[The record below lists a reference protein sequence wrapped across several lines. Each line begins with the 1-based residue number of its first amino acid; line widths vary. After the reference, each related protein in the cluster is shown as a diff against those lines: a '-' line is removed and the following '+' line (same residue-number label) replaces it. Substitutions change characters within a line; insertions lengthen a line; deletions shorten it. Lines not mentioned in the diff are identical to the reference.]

1 MIESFFAGLEAVD
14 DFFWSYIGF
23 VIVVAAGAYFTV
35 KSKFFQF
42 KTLAKPKRMVKDL
55 RASYGSEACGV
66 SPVRLYFASV
76 GGMIGIG
83 NIVGV
88 ITSLILGGPG
98 ALFWLWVASFAGMLI
113 KYAEIY
119 LGVRHRVKNN
129 KGGYDGGPMY
139 YLREAFNSKAISVIV
154 CVLLC
159 IYGVEVYQFV
169 VVTDTMVN
177 VLDVNRYLVIAI
189 LLAMTLFTALGG
201 VKRLANICSVMMPG
215 FMIIYVMMCL
225 YVIGVNI
232 DALPAMLKTVLN
244 SAFTGHAAVGGFA
257 GSTMIAAAQY
267 GIARAVYSGDI
278 GIGYDA
284 TIQSETKCNKP
295 EYQARVAIFALLS
308 DSIICT
314 MSMLVVLLTGLW
326 QTTQK
331 LLPSELVAKALSL
344 YFPYIDVFMGL
355 LLFLAAFT
363 TIIAFFTVGMKCAR
377 FLSNKWGEKLYTVY
391 AIAAFVFFSFFDQSK
406 AVLVMSVCAGLLMLL
421 NIAGIC
427 KMRKEIKFK

>member
-14 DFFWSYIGF
+14 DFFWSYLGF
-23 VIVVAAGAYFTV
+23 MIVVAAGIYFTA

-42 KTLAKPKRMVKDL
+42 RTLANPKQMVADL
-55 RASYGSEACGV
+55 RASSDKEACGT
-66 SPVRLYFASV
+66 SPIRLYFASV

-88 ITSLILGGPG
+88 ITSLVLGGPG
-98 ALFWLWVASFAGMLI
+98 ALLWLWVASFAGMLI

-119 LGVRHRVKNN
+119 LGVRHRVKNDR
-129 KGGYDGGPMY
+129 GGYDGGPMY
-139 YLREAFNSKAISVIV
+139 YLREAFNSKVISTVV

-177 VLDVNRYLVIAI
+177 VLDVNRYLVIAV
-189 LLAMTLFTALGG
+189 LLGMTLFTALGG

-215 FMIIYVMMCL
+215 FMMAYVLMCL

-232 DALPAMLKTVLN
+232 ELLPGIVKTVID
-244 SAFTGHAAVGGFA
+244 SAFNGHAAVGGFA
-257 GSTMIAAAQY
+257 GSTVIAAAQY

-314 MSMLVVLLTGLW
+314 MSMLVVLMTGIW
-326 QTTQK
+326 KTTEK
-331 LLPSELVAKALSL
+331 MLPSEFVAKALSI
-344 YFPYIDVFMGL
+344 YFPYIEIFMGV

-391 AIAAFVFFSFFDQSK
+391 AMAAFVFFSFFDQTK
-406 AVLVMSVCAGLLMLL
+406 VMLIMNVCAGMLMLL
-421 NIAGIC
+421 NITGIW